1 MTFFKIASGNPFD
14 GNVVSDGVA
23 PFTTNV
29 LAFLRGQM
37 FQERFERIVTV
48 VAPLELR
55 WSRSCERVNLPILH
69 IQLTYFLTT

>member
-14 GNVVSDGVA
+14 GNVISDGVA

-48 VAPLELR
+48 VAPMELR
-55 WSRSCERVNLPILH
+55 IHPLQHPELAGSVPLRLR
-69 IQLTYFLTT
+69 